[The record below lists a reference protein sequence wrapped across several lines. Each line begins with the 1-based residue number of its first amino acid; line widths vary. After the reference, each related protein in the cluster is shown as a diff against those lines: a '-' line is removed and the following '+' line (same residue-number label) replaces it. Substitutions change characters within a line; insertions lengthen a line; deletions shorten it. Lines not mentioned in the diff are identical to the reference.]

1 MVPMRKGGLATP
13 MRPGVT
19 KSATKRFKD
28 VLCIW
33 FQSTW
38 QIWIF
43 GRSSSKVR
51 GDFFRESLAG
61 LRHGSHKVHVF
72 ESRREWLIAVQVEE
86 FARRFRLFLVFLVF
100 LTSLQPVHT
109 ALARPLCFF
118 VFLNSG
124 PLTKPQG
131 SSQVMAEENS

>member
-1 MVPMRKGGLATP
+1 M
-13 MRPGVT
+13 
-19 KSATKRFKD
+19 
-28 VLCIW
+28 
-33 FQSTW
+33 
-38 QIWIF
+38 
-43 GRSSSKVR
+43 R

-86 FARRFRLFLVFLVF
+86 FARRFFCFFLVFLVF

-131 SSQVMAEENS
+131 SDFQVMAEKALSKKALPFHRVWYVEKEG